1 MHAEVGQYLT
11 QKEVAKLLGL
21 PEATIRR
28 WIDQGKIPIKILSK
42 KTVLKKS
49 EIINWAKAHNLE
61 IKQDLDPKK
70 SYPENSFSLAAAIEK
85 GGIYTGIQAEDTN
98 TAFEKALNQL
108 SFLINE
114 DRKNILDGLLDR
126 EALASTGIGNG
137 IAIPHTR
144 GRLQLNLVS
153 AHVPVIFLKEP
164 IPFNAIDNC
173 PVFVLFMIF
182 TTHIKEHLKILSKL
196 SFILRQETILNII
209 KDRNKNLDML
219 DQIKMVENEQG

>member
-1 MHAEVGQYLT
+1 MQLKKTQKKSLKIQSEVRKYLN

-61 IKQDLDPKK
+61 IKQDPDPKK

-114 DRKNILDGLLDR
+114 DRKNILDGLLDP
-126 EALASTGIGNG
+126 ETLASTGLGNG
-137 IAIPHTR
+137 IGCPHTR
-144 GRLQLNLVS
+144 GRLQLKRV
-153 AHVPVIFLKEP
+153 
-164 IPFNAIDNC
+164 
-173 PVFVLFMIF
+173 
-182 TTHIKEHLKILSKL
+182 
-196 SFILRQETILNII
+196 
-209 KDRNKNLDML
+209 
-219 DQIKMVENEQG
+219 